1 MNCSC
6 IRTTRLVKAS
16 STPVPDRDHDIL
28 IIGGGVIG
36 LCCGWYLSQAGR
48 TVTILD
54 RDPSRRESCSDENAG
69 MVVPSHFIPLAAPGV
84 ISQGLKW
91 MLNPKSPFYLRPRL
105 DPALWSWCW
114 QFFRHAN
121 AQHVNDT
128 KQLLADFSLESRRL
142 FLELADELKFDL
154 ATRGLMML
162 CHTEAGLEEEAEV
175 AALAK
180 TVGVEAE
187 VCDATRVRELDPDVQ
202 MDVAGAVWFAQDCH
216 LDPLDFLNAL
226 RIGIRAQGG
235 RFLDGE
241 CTGFERQGDRLNG
254 IRTADGETHAAE
266 HVILAVGA
274 WTPELARELD
284 LRIPMQGGKG
294 YSLTLRNPAEL
305 PRLCSLLKEARVA
318 VTPMGGKLR
327 VGGTMEICGTDLSIN
342 RTRLQGIIEGFCQFF
357 PAFKTDD
364 FVDIEPWSGLR
375 PCTPD
380 GLPCI
385 GPIPGIANATVATGH
400 NMLGLSLGPVT
411 GQLVSNQVINGK
423 SESKL
428 EITRLAPKR
437 FI

>member
-1 MNCSC
+1 MSD
-6 IRTTRLVKAS
+6 ADS
-16 STPVPDRDHDIL
+16 RDHDVL

-36 LCCGWYLSQAGR
+36 LCCGWSLARAGR

-54 RDPSRRESCSDENAG
+54 RHPTRRESCSDENAG

-84 ISQGLKW
+84 IAQGLKW

-121 AQHVNDT
+121 ARHVEGT

-142 FLELADELKFDL
+142 FLEWAKELQFDL
-154 ATRGLMML
+154 TTRGLMML
-162 CHTEAGLEEEAEV
+162 CRTEAGLEDEAKV
-175 AALAK
+175 AALAAA
-180 TVGVEAE
+180 VGVKAE
-187 VCDATRVRELDPDVQ
+187 VCDAARVRELDPDAQ

-216 LDPLDFLNAL
+216 LDPLDFLEAL
-226 RIGIRAQGG
+226 RTAIRAKGG
-235 RFLDGE
+235 RFLEGE
-241 CTGFERQGDRLNG
+241 CAEFNRQGDRLTG
-254 IRTADGETHAAE
+254 IRTTADETLNAE
-266 HVILAVGA
+266 HVILAGGA
-274 WTPELARELD
+274 WTPELTRQLS

-294 YSLTLRNPAEL
+294 YSLTLHEPAEL

-318 VTPMGGKLR
+318 VTPMGNKLR

-342 RTRLQGIIEGFCQFF
+342 RTRLQGIIEGFCEFF
-357 PAFKTDD
+357 PAFSPDAFTG
-364 FVDIEPWSGLR
+364 IEPWSGLR

-385 GPIPGIANATVATGH
+385 GLIPGTQNATVATGH

-411 GQLVSNQVINGK
+411 GELVAAQLAGQPSIAFDAQ
-423 SESKL
+423 
-428 EITRLAPKR
+428 RLDPRR
-437 FI
+437 FA

>member
-1 MNCSC
+1 M
-6 IRTTRLVKAS
+6 
-16 STPVPDRDHDIL
+16 PDRGHDIL
-28 IIGGGVIG
+28 IVGGGVIG

-54 RDPSRRESCSDENAG
+54 RDPTRRESCSDENAG

-84 ISQGLKW
+84 IAQGLKW
-91 MLNPKSPFYLRPRL
+91 MLNPKSPFYLRLRL

-142 FLELADELKFDL
+142 FLELVDELKFDL

-162 CHTEAGLEEEAEV
+162 CRTEAGLEEEAKV

-180 TVGVEAE
+180 DVGVEAE
-187 VCDATRVRELDPDVQ
+187 VCDAARVHELDPDAQ
-202 MDVAGAVWFAQDCH
+202 MNVAGAVWFAQDCH

-226 RIGIRAQGG
+226 REGIRAKGG
-235 RFLDGE
+235 RFIDDE
-241 CTGFERQGDRLNG
+241 CSGFERQGIRLTG
-254 IRTADGETHAAE
+254 IRTADGETHTAE
-266 HVILAVGA
+266 HIILAVGA
-274 WTPELARELD
+274 WTPDLARELD

-294 YSLTLRNPAEL
+294 YSLTLREPAEL

-342 RTRLQGIIEGFCQFF
+342 RTRLQGIIEGFCKFF

-364 FVDIEPWSGLR
+364 FADIEPWSGLR

-385 GPIPGIANATVATGH
+385 GPVPGIENATVATGH

-411 GQLVSNQVINGK
+411 GRLVADQ
-423 SESKL
+423 
-428 EITRLAPKR
+428 ITGQPSQKFDPAPLAAER
-437 FI
+437 FV

>member
-1 MNCSC
+1 MGKPADVSD
-6 IRTTRLVKAS
+6 ADS
-16 STPVPDRDHDIL
+16 RDHDVL

-36 LCCGWYLSQAGR
+36 LCCGWSLARAGR

-54 RDPSRRESCSDENAG
+54 RHPTRRESCSDENAG

-84 ISQGLKW
+84 IAQGLKW

-121 AQHVNDT
+121 ARHVEDT

-142 FLELADELKFDL
+142 FLEWAEELQFDL
-154 ATRGLMML
+154 TTRGLMML
-162 CHTEAGLEEEAEV
+162 CRTEAGLEDEAKV
-175 AALAK
+175 AALAAA
-180 TVGVEAE
+180 VGVKAE
-187 VCDATRVRELDPDVQ
+187 VCDAARVRELDPDAQ

-216 LDPLDFLNAL
+216 LDPLDFLEAL
-226 RIGIRAQGG
+226 RTAIRAKGG
-235 RFLDGE
+235 RFLEGE
-241 CTGFERQGDRLNG
+241 CAEFNRQGDRLTG
-254 IRTADGETHAAE
+254 IRTTADETLNAE
-266 HVILAVGA
+266 HVILAGGA
-274 WTPELARELD
+274 WTPELTRQLS

-294 YSLTLRNPAEL
+294 YSLTLREPAEL

-318 VTPMGGKLR
+318 VTPMGNKLR

-342 RTRLQGIIEGFCQFF
+342 RTRLQGIIEGFCEFF
-357 PAFKTDD
+357 PTFSPDAFTG
-364 FVDIEPWSGLR
+364 IEPWSGLR

-385 GPIPGIANATVATGH
+385 GLIPGTQNATVATGH

-411 GQLVSNQVINGK
+411 GELVAAQLAGQPSIAFDAQ
-423 SESKL
+423 
-428 EITRLAPKR
+428 RLDPRR
-437 FI
+437 FA

>member
-1 MNCSC
+1 MGNPADVSD
-6 IRTTRLVKAS
+6 ADS
-16 STPVPDRDHDIL
+16 RDHDVL

-36 LCCGWYLSQAGR
+36 LCCGWSLARAGR

-54 RDPSRRESCSDENAG
+54 RHPTRRESCSDENAG

-84 ISQGLKW
+84 IAQGLKW

-121 AQHVNDT
+121 VRHVEDT

-142 FLELADELKFDL
+142 FLEWAEELQFDL
-154 ATRGLMML
+154 TTRGLMML
-162 CHTEAGLEEEAEV
+162 CRTEAGLEDEAKV
-175 AALAK
+175 AALAAA
-180 TVGVEAE
+180 VGVKAE
-187 VCDATRVRELDPDVQ
+187 VCDAARVRELDPDAQ

-216 LDPLDFLNAL
+216 LDPLDFLEAL
-226 RIGIRAQGG
+226 RTAIRAKGG
-235 RFLDGE
+235 RFLEGE
-241 CTGFERQGDRLNG
+241 CAEFNRQGDRLTG
-254 IRTADGETHAAE
+254 VRTTADETLNAE
-266 HVILAVGA
+266 HVILAGGA
-274 WTPELARELD
+274 WTPELTRQLC

-294 YSLTLRNPAEL
+294 YSLTLREPAEL

-318 VTPMGGKLR
+318 VTPMGNKLR

-342 RTRLQGIIEGFCQFF
+342 RTRLQGIIEGFCEFF
-357 PAFKTDD
+357 PAFSPDD
-364 FVDIEPWSGLR
+364 FNGIEPWSGLR

-385 GPIPGIANATVATGH
+385 GPIPGTQNATVATGH

-411 GQLVSNQVINGK
+411 GELVAAQLTGQLSAAFDAQ
-423 SESKL
+423 
-428 EITRLAPKR
+428 RLDPRR
-437 FI
+437 FA

>member
-1 MNCSC
+1 M
-6 IRTTRLVKAS
+6 
-16 STPVPDRDHDIL
+16 TPLPPALGKPADVSDADSRDHDVL

-36 LCCGWYLSQAGR
+36 LCCGWSLARAGR

-54 RDPSRRESCSDENAG
+54 RHPMRRESCSDENAG

-84 ISQGLKW
+84 IAQGLKW

-121 AQHVNDT
+121 ARHVEDT

-142 FLELADELKFDL
+142 FLEWAEELQFDL
-154 ATRGLMML
+154 TTRGLMML
-162 CHTEAGLEEEAEV
+162 CRTEAGLEDEAKV
-175 AALAK
+175 ATLAAA
-180 TVGVEAE
+180 VGVKAE
-187 VCDATRVRELDPDVQ
+187 VCDAARVRELDPDAQ

-216 LDPLDFLNAL
+216 LNPLDFLEAL
-226 RIGIRAQGG
+226 RTAIRAKGG
-235 RFLDGE
+235 QFLEGE
-241 CTGFERQGDRLNG
+241 CAEFNRQSDRLTG
-254 IRTADGETHAAE
+254 IRTTAGETLNAE
-266 HVILAVGA
+266 HVILAGGV
-274 WTPELARELD
+274 WTPELTRQLS

-294 YSLTLRNPAEL
+294 YSLTLREPAEL

-318 VTPMGGKLR
+318 VTPMGNKLR

-342 RTRLQGIIEGFCQFF
+342 RTRLQGIIEGFCEFF
-357 PAFKTDD
+357 PAFSPDD
-364 FVDIEPWSGLR
+364 FTGIEPWSGLR

-385 GPIPGIANATVATGH
+385 GPIPGTQNATVATGH

-411 GQLVSNQVINGK
+411 GELVAAQLAGQPSTAFDAQ
-423 SESKL
+423 
-428 EITRLAPKR
+428 RLDPRR
-437 FI
+437 FA

>member
-1 MNCSC
+1 M
-6 IRTTRLVKAS
+6 
-16 STPVPDRDHDIL
+16 TPLPPALGKPADVSDADSRDHDVL

-36 LCCGWYLSQAGR
+36 LCCGWSLARAGR

-54 RDPSRRESCSDENAG
+54 RHPTRRESCSDENAG

-84 ISQGLKW
+84 IAQGLKW

-121 AQHVNDT
+121 ARHVEET

-142 FLELADELKFDL
+142 FLEWAEELQFDL
-154 ATRGLMML
+154 TTRGLMML
-162 CHTEAGLEEEAEV
+162 CRTESGLEDEAKV
-175 AALAK
+175 AALAAA
-180 TVGVEAE
+180 VGVKAE
-187 VCDATRVRELDPDVQ
+187 VCDATRVRELDPDAQ

-216 LDPLDFLNAL
+216 LDPLKFLEAL
-226 RIGIRAQGG
+226 RTAISAKGG
-235 RFLDGE
+235 RFLEGE
-241 CTGFERQGDRLNG
+241 CAEFNRQGDRLTG
-254 IRTADGETHAAE
+254 IRTTADETLNAE
-266 HVILAVGA
+266 HVILAGGA
-274 WTPELARELD
+274 WTPELTRQLS

-294 YSLTLRNPAEL
+294 YSLTLREPAEL

-318 VTPMGGKLR
+318 VTPMGNKLR

-342 RTRLQGIIEGFCQFF
+342 RTRLQGIIEGFCEFF
-357 PAFKTDD
+357 PAFSSDD
-364 FVDIEPWSGLR
+364 FTGIEPWSGLR

-385 GPIPGIANATVATGH
+385 GPIPGTQNATVATGH

-411 GQLVSNQVINGK
+411 GELVAAQLAGQPSIAFDAK
-423 SESKL
+423 
-428 EITRLAPKR
+428 RLDPQR
-437 FI
+437 FA

>member
-6 IRTTRLVKAS
+6 IRTTRLAKAS

-28 IIGGGVIG
+28 IVGGGVIG

-48 TVTILD
+48 TVTILH
-54 RDPSRRESCSDENAG
+54 RDPTRRESCSDENAG

-84 ISQGLKW
+84 IAQGLKW
-91 MLNPKSPFYLRPRL
+91 MLNPKSPFYLRPRM

-121 AQHVNDT
+121 AKHVNDT

-142 FLELADELKFDL
+142 FLDLSEELKFDL

-162 CHTEAGLEEEAEV
+162 CRTEAGLEDEAKV

-180 TVGVEAE
+180 DVGVEAE
-187 VCDATRVRELDPDVQ
+187 VCDAARVRELDPDAQ

-226 RIGIRAQGG
+226 REGIRAKGG

-241 CTGFERQGDRLNG
+241 CTGFDRSGQRLTG
-254 IRTADGETHAAE
+254 IRTADGETHTAE

-294 YSLTLRNPAEL
+294 YSLTLREPAEL

-327 VGGTMEICGTDLSIN
+327 VGGTMEICGTDLTVN

-357 PAFKTDD
+357 PAFSPDD
-364 FVDIEPWSGLR
+364 FAGIEPWSGLR

-385 GPIPGIANATVATGH
+385 GPIPGTANATVATGH

-411 GQLVSNQVINGK
+411 GKLVADQISGQTSPAFDAAQLAAG
-423 SESKL
+423 
-428 EITRLAPKR
+428 R
-437 FI
+437 FN

>member
-1 MNCSC
+1 MPTALF
-6 IRTTRLVKAS
+6 I
-16 STPVPDRDHDIL
+16 PVPDRDHDIL
-28 IIGGGVIG
+28 IVGGGVIG

-54 RDPSRRESCSDENAG
+54 RDPLRRESCSDENAG

-91 MLNPKSPFYLRPRL
+91 MLNPKSPFYLRPRF

-114 QFFRHAN
+114 KFFRHAN

-128 KQLLADFSLESRRL
+128 KQLLADISLESRRL

-162 CHTEAGLEEEAEV
+162 CRTEVGLEDEAKV
-175 AALAK
+175 AAMAK
-180 TVGVEAE
+180 EVGVEAE
-187 VCDATRVRELDPDVQ
+187 VCDAARVRELDPDAQ

-226 RIGIRAQGG
+226 REGIRAKGG
-235 RFLDGE
+235 RFIDDE
-241 CTGFERQGDRLNG
+241 CSGFERQGIRLTG
-254 IRTADGETHAAE
+254 IRTADGETHTAE
-266 HVILAVGA
+266 HIILAVGA
-274 WTPELARELD
+274 WTPDLARELD

-294 YSLTLRNPAEL
+294 YSLTLREPAEL

-342 RTRLQGIIEGFCQFF
+342 RTRLQGIIEGFCKFF

-364 FVDIEPWSGLR
+364 FADIEPWSGLR

-385 GPIPGIANATVATGH
+385 GPVPGIENATVATGH

-411 GQLVSNQVINGK
+411 GRLVADQ
-423 SESKL
+423 
-428 EITRLAPKR
+428 ITGQPSQKFDPAPLAAER
-437 FI
+437 FV

>member
-1 MNCSC
+1 MS
-6 IRTTRLVKAS
+6 
-16 STPVPDRDHDIL
+16 DRDHDIL

-36 LCCGWYLSQAGR
+36 LCCGWYLSNAGR

-54 RDPSRRESCSDENAG
+54 RDPTRRESCSDENAG

-84 ISQGLKW
+84 IAQGLKW

-121 AQHVNDT
+121 ARHVEDT
-128 KQLLADFSLESRRL
+128 KQLLADISLESRRL
-142 FLELADELKFDL
+142 FLELADELPFDL
-154 ATRGLMML
+154 TTRGLMML
-162 CHTEAGLEEEAEV
+162 CRTEAGLEEEAQV
-175 AALAK
+175 AALARE
-180 TVGVEAE
+180 VGVEAE
-187 VCDATRVRELDPDVQ
+187 VCDAARVRELDPDAQ

-216 LDPLDFLNAL
+216 LDPLKFLEAL
-226 RIGIRAQGG
+226 RHGIRAKGG
-235 RFLDGE
+235 RFIEGE
-241 CTGFERQGDRLNG
+241 CTEFERNGQRLTG
-254 IRTADGETHAAE
+254 IRTAHGEKHTADHI
-266 HVILAVGA
+266 VLAGGA
-274 WTPELARELD
+274 WTPELTRQLD

-318 VTPMGGKLR
+318 VTPMGNKLR
-327 VGGTMEICGTDLSIN
+327 VGGTMEICGTDLSVN

-357 PAFKTDD
+357 PAFSPDD
-364 FVDIEPWSGLR
+364 FTGIEPWSGLR

-385 GPIPGIANATVATGH
+385 GLIPGTQNATVATGH

-411 GQLVSNQVINGK
+411 GRLVADQLAGQPAPAFDAQ
-423 SESKL
+423 
-428 EITRLAPKR
+428 RLDPRR
-437 FI
+437 FV

>member
-1 MNCSC
+1 MGKPTDVSD
-6 IRTTRLVKAS
+6 AGS
-16 STPVPDRDHDIL
+16 RDHDVL

-36 LCCGWYLSQAGR
+36 LCCGWSLARSGR

-54 RDPSRRESCSDENAG
+54 RHPMRRESCSDENAG

-84 ISQGLKW
+84 IAQGLKW

-121 AQHVNDT
+121 ARHVEDT

-142 FLELADELKFDL
+142 FLEWAEELQFDL
-154 ATRGLMML
+154 TTRGLMML
-162 CHTEAGLEEEAEV
+162 CRTEAGLEDEAKV
-175 AALAK
+175 AALAAA
-180 TVGVEAE
+180 VGVKAE
-187 VCDATRVRELDPDVQ
+187 VCDAARVRELDPDAQ

-216 LDPLDFLNAL
+216 LDPLNFLEAL
-226 RIGIRAQGG
+226 RTAIRAKGG
-235 RFLDGE
+235 RFLEGE
-241 CTGFERQGDRLNG
+241 CAEFNRQGDRLTG
-254 IRTADGETHAAE
+254 IRTTADETLNAE
-266 HVILAVGA
+266 HVILAGGA
-274 WTPELARELD
+274 WTPELTRQLS

-294 YSLTLRNPAEL
+294 YSLTLREPAEL

-318 VTPMGGKLR
+318 VTPMGNKLR

-342 RTRLQGIIEGFCQFF
+342 RTRLQGIIEGFCEFF
-357 PAFKTDD
+357 PAFSPDD
-364 FVDIEPWSGLR
+364 FTGIEPWSGLR

-385 GPIPGIANATVATGH
+385 GPIPGTQNATVATGH

-411 GQLVSNQVINGK
+411 GELVAAQLAGQSSIAFDAQ
-423 SESKL
+423 
-428 EITRLAPKR
+428 RLNPRR
-437 FI
+437 FA

>member
-6 IRTTRLVKAS
+6 IRTTPLVKAS
-16 STPVPDRDHDIL
+16 FTPVPDRDHDIL
-28 IIGGGVIG
+28 IVGGGVIG

-54 RDPSRRESCSDENAG
+54 RDPLRSESCSDKNAG

-91 MLNPKSPFYLRPRL
+91 MLNPKSPFYLRPRF

-114 QFFRHAN
+114 KFFRHAN

-162 CHTEAGLEEEAEV
+162 CRTEAGLEDEAKV
-175 AALAK
+175 ATMAK
-180 TVGVEAE
+180 EVGVEAE
-187 VCDATRVRELDPDVQ
+187 VCDAARVRELDPNVQ

-226 RIGIRAQGG
+226 RDGIRAKGG
-235 RFLDGE
+235 RFIDDE
-241 CTGFERQGDRLNG
+241 CTGFERQGNHLTG
-254 IRTADGETHAAE
+254 IHTTDGETHTAE
-266 HVILAVGA
+266 HLIVAVGA

-357 PAFKTDD
+357 PGFSPDD
-364 FVDIEPWSGLR
+364 FADIEPWSGLR

-385 GPIPGIANATVATGH
+385 GPIPGLQNATVATGH

-411 GQLVSNQVINGK
+411 GKLVASQIIGQ
-423 SESKL
+423 SSPSFDAP
-428 EITRLAPKR
+428 RLAAGR
-437 FI
+437 FH